1 MVPWVWTGLFSVV
14 SATSLL
20 LSFQGDDS
28 FNQGLTGA
36 FFLSMV
42 LVTALGAVI
51 ATKRPEN
58 PISWLFF
65 ITGAGM
71 FLAAAT
77 ATLIPLE
84 APPTNPAVWTYMALV
99 VQNAL
104 VVATVFYPL
113 LLLFYVFPT
122 GRFFTRR
129 WAPAG
134 WFGAVMTPTL
144 LLVAI
149 FSEEI
154 GPAFEEDN
162 WLITNPIG
170 FIPWSVLDGLS
181 TVWIVGLLV
190 ITLLGIPAVVVRYRN
205 SPPLVRTQ
213 IKWLGLPGLIFA
225 ISFSLIVTGVG
236 ADNEVFFTLIWVVP
250 LVLIPLSMTVA
261 IIRYRL
267 FEIDRIISRTISYSI
282 VVALLAVTYVGL
294 VILGGSFLPSE
305 NPLVVAGSTLTVAAL
320 FSPLRRRIQ
329 HSVDRRFNRSGYQAA
344 IVAEEFAAKLREPL
358 SSQEVI
364 GLWSRTVEEAV
375 QPQAAGIWLKEA

>member
-1 MVPWVWTGLFSVV
+1 LVVPWVWTGLFSVV
-14 SATSLL
+14 SGTSLL
-20 LSFQGDDS
+20 LSVSGDDS
-28 FNQGLTGA
+28 FNQGLAGA
-36 FFLSMV
+36 FLLSMV

-71 FLAAAT
+71 FLAAVIGP
-77 ATLIPLE
+77 LIPLE
-84 APPTNPAVWTYMALV
+84 APTDPTVWTYMALV

-104 VVATVFYPL
+104 VVATIFYPL

-129 WAPAG
+129 WAWAG
-134 WFGAVMTPTL
+134 WFGAVMVPTL

-149 FSEEI
+149 FSEVI
-154 GPAFEEDN
+154 GPAFEDDN
-162 WLITNPIG
+162 WLIENPIG
-170 FIPWSVLDGLS
+170 FIPWSVLDGVS
-181 TVWIVGLLV
+181 TVWVAGLV
-190 ITLLGIPAVVVRYRN
+190 AVAILGIPAVIVRYRK

-213 IKWLGLPGLIFA
+213 IKWLGFPGLIFA
-225 ISFSLIVTGVG
+225 ISFILIVTGVG
-236 ADNEVFFTLIWVVP
+236 GENEAFFTLIWVVP

-294 VILGGSFLPSE
+294 VILGSSFLPSD

-320 FSPLRRRIQ
+320 FNPLRRRIQ

-344 IVAEEFAAKLREPL
+344 ILGEEFATKLREPL
-358 SSQEVI
+358 SSQEI
-364 GLWSRTVEEAV
+364 MGLWTKTVEEAV
-375 QPQAAGIWLKEA
+375 QPQAAGIWLKET